1 MGFDLTAP
9 AVGYHRFTDVA
20 EINFQCNRW
29 IQTIGPDGVTDLRSL
44 GTSPRTNSQW
54 IDAFLSLA
62 GDVRRQ
68 GRDLDAAYYERGA
81 EFLMPPRDPRK
92 LPLRR
97 GFISALREAYGV
109 EPVLV
114 PYQDGFLPAFDL
126 HPGRPATST
135 WVIFGGFDSYIEE
148 FLPMFAAVAA
158 EGRRVIAF
166 DGPGQGGA
174 LEEYGLTL
182 TPEWSGPVG
191 TVLDYF
197 GLDDVT
203 LVGMSLGGALVI
215 QAAGDRRARRVVAWN
230 AMDDFLEVMLAH
242 AAPVPSIGRLIP
254 RLPAPA
260 LDAALRARAKHNGL
274 VAWALWQ
281 GEHTLGVDRPAG
293 LLRAAASYRTQAAS
307 PLVHGDVLLLQGADD
322 HYVPA
327 RQIWRQARALTGARS
342 VTTRTFTAA
351 EDASAHCQVG
361 NMSLA
366 LRTIL
371 AWEAQHLS
379 P

>member
-1 MGFDLTAP
+1 MGFDLSAP
-9 AVGYHRFTDVA
+9 AVGYHHFTDSA

-29 IQTIGPDGVTDLRSL
+29 IQALGPAGVADLRSL
-44 GTSPRTNSQW
+44 GASLRTNAQW
-54 IDAFLSLA
+54 SDALLGLA
-62 GDVRRQ
+62 DDVRRQ
-68 GRDLDAAYYERGA
+68 GRAPDAAYYERGA
-81 EFLMPPRDPRK
+81 EFFMPPEDPRK

-97 GFISALREAYGV
+97 SFVATLREAHGV

-114 PYQDGFLPAFDL
+114 PYEGGFLPCLDL
-126 HPGRPATST
+126 CPNAPAKST

-174 LEEYGLTL
+174 LEEYGLPL
-182 TPEWSGPVG
+182 TPEWARPVG
-191 TVLDYF
+191 TVLDHF

-203 LVGMSLGGALVI
+203 LVGISLGGELVI
-215 QAAGDRRARRVVAWN
+215 HAATDSRARRVVAWN
-230 AMDDFLEVMLAH
+230 AMDDFLEVLLAH
-242 AAPVPSIGRLIP
+242 AAPMPGTGRLVP
-254 RLPAPA
+254 RLPKLA
-260 LDAALRARAKHNGL
+260 LDAALRAKAKRDGL
-274 VAWALWQ
+274 VEWGLWQ
-281 GEHTLGVDRPAG
+281 GQHILGVSRPAD
-293 LLRAAASYRTQAAS
+293 LLRTAASYHTRAVS
-307 PLVHGDVLLLQGADD
+307 PLVRGDVLLLQGAED

-327 RQIWRQARALTGARS
+327 RQAWRQARALTGARS

-361 NMSLA
+361 NMGLA